1 MALEGVAGILTALSM
16 LTKINIYKLQY
27 SNQCTLISKTYNL
40 VNLTKDQTLEPQETL
55 SVTPIFQ

>member
-1 MALEGVAGILTALSM
+1 MALEGVAEILTALSM

-27 SNQCTLISKTYNL
+27 SNRCTLISKTYNL
-40 VNLTKDQTLEPQETL
+40 VNLTQDQTLEPQETL